1 MRPCKSDNLSLV
13 LLMIRPWVASV
24 VLVAVSVLGAQDS
37 QKVTPGSLTIEEVI
51 ELSKAAVSDELIVAR
66 VKRNA
71 KAFDLNTDEIVALR
85 GSGVSE
91 TVIKYLLDPTLS
103 YSPPPPPP
111 PPAPSSPISPSP
123 PKPPSDPLALKVPP
137 ESGIYYLTAKEEF
150 LTLDTKPVVP
160 SKQPG
165 KISSLSGGLLK
176 GHIIGSV
183 IGPAAKVRVPTPP
196 AVFYVRLGEKAT
208 IDDLALLNLEASGNR
223 RDLDF
228 GKKAGKPV
236 FPVNSV
242 RQYESKEVAPSL
254 FRLSVPLNKPGEYLF
269 FILGSGDD
277 KKGLLG
283 KGYDF
288 GVD

>member
-1 MRPCKSDNLSLV
+1 MRR
-13 LLMIRPWVASV
+13 IWVICV
-24 VLVAVSVLGAQDS
+24 VLAGLSVLGAQ
-37 QKVTPGSLTIEEVI
+37 TPRATDGSLTIEEV
-51 ELSKAAVSDELIVAR
+51 LRDSKAGLTDELIIAR

-71 KAFDLNTDEIVALR
+71 KAFDLNPDEIVAL
-85 GSGVSE
+85 SNAGVSAM
-91 TVIKYLLDPTLS
+91 VIKYLIEPSLP

-111 PPAPSSPISPSP
+111 VPTPVQSTPAVSP
-123 PKPPSDPLALKVPP
+123 PKPPSDPLALKVPA
-137 ESGIYYLTAKEEF
+137 ESGIHYLKSEEVF
-150 LTLDTKPVVP
+150 LPLDFKPVVP

-165 KISSLSGGLLK
+165 KVSSLSGGLLK

-183 IGPAAKVRVPTPP
+183 IGPAAKTRASGSP
-196 AVFYVRLGEKAT
+196 AIFYVRLGEKAT
-208 IDDLALLNLEASGNR
+208 IDDIALLSLEASGNR

-236 FPVNSV
+236 FPVASV
-242 RQYESKEVAPSL
+242 RQFESKEVAPSL
-254 FRLSVPLNKPGEYLF
+254 FRLSVPLSKPGEYLF

>member
-1 MRPCKSDNLSLV
+1 
-13 LLMIRPWVASV
+13 MIRPWVACV
-24 VLVAVSVLGAQDS
+24 ALAAVSALGAQES
-37 QKVTPGSLTIEEVI
+37 QKVTPGSLTIEEVVQ
-51 ELSKAAVSDELIVAR
+51 LSKAGMSDELIVAR

-85 GSGVSE
+85 ESGVSE
-91 TVIKYLLDPTLS
+91 TVIKYLVDPTLS
-103 YSPPPPPP
+103 YTPPAPPP
-111 PPAPSSPISPSP
+111 PPAAPNNPPSPAIPP

-137 ESGIYYLTAKEEF
+137 ESGIYYLRGQEEF
-150 LTLDTKPVVP
+150 LALDLKPVVP
-160 SKQPG
+160 SRQPG
-165 KISSLSGGLLK
+165 KLSSLSGGLLK

-183 IGPAAKVRVPTPP
+183 IGPTAKIRTTNRP
-196 AVFYVRLGEKAT
+196 AIFYVRLGEKAT
-208 IDDLALLNLEASGNR
+208 IDDLALLNLESSASR

-236 FPVNSV
+236 FPVSSV
-242 RQYESKEVAPSL
+242 RQYESKEVTPTL
-254 FRLSVPLNKPGEYLF
+254 FRLSAPLSKTGEYLF

>member
-1 MRPCKSDNLSLV
+1 
-13 LLMIRPWVASV
+13 MIRPWVACV
-24 VLVAVSVLGAQDS
+24 VLAAVSALGAQES
-37 QKVTPGSLTIEEVI
+37 QKATPGSLTIEEVI
-51 ELSKAAVSDELIVAR
+51 QLSKTGVSDELIVAR

-103 YSPPPPPP
+103 YSPPPLGAAPNPAPPIPPP
-111 PPAPSSPISPSP
+111 
-123 PKPPSDPLALKVPP
+123 KLPSDPLARKVPP
-137 ESGIYYLTAKEEF
+137 ETGVYYLRGEEEF
-150 LTLDTKPVVP
+150 LALDLKPVVP

-165 KISSLSGGLLK
+165 KLSSLSGGLLK

-183 IGPAAKVRVPTPP
+183 IGPTAKIRATDRP
-196 AVFYVRLGEKAT
+196 AIFYVRLGEKAT
-208 IDDLALLNLEASGNR
+208 IDDLALLNLEASASR

-236 FPVNSV
+236 FPVSSV
-242 RQYESKEVAPSL
+242 RQYESKEVTPTL
-254 FRLSVPLNKPGEYLF
+254 FRLSAPLSKPGEYLF

>member
-1 MRPCKSDNLSLV
+1 
-13 LLMIRPWVASV
+13 MIRPWIAGV
-24 VLVAVSVLGAQDS
+24 VLFIVVSTLGAQDS
-37 QKVTPGSLTIEEVI
+37 QKAAPGSLTIEEVI
-51 ELSKAAVSDELIVAR
+51 RLSHAGLSDELIVAR

-71 KAFDLNTDEIVALR
+71 KAFDLNADEIVALR
-85 GSGVSE
+85 SSGVSE
-91 TVIKYLLDPTLS
+91 IVIKYLVDPTLP
-103 YSPPPPPP
+103 YTPPAPPP
-111 PPAPSSPISPSP
+111 PPAAPSGPPAPP
-123 PKPPSDPLALKVPP
+123 PKPSSDPLAAKVPP
-137 ESGIYYLTAKEEF
+137 EPGIYYLTAKEQF
-150 LTLDTKPVVP
+150 LALDLKQVVA

-165 KISSLSGGLLK
+165 KISSLSAGLVK
-176 GHIIGSV
+176 GHVIGSV
-183 IGPAAKVRVPTPP
+183 IGPNAKIRAENGP
-196 AVFYVRLGEKAT
+196 ATFYVRLAEKAT
-208 IDDLALLNLEASGNR
+208 IDDLALLNLERGSNR

-236 FPVNSV
+236 FPVNAA

-254 FRLSVPLNKPGEYLF
+254 FRLSVPMNKAGEYLF

>member
-1 MRPCKSDNLSLV
+1 
-13 LLMIRPWVASV
+13 MIRPWVASV
-24 VLVAVSVLGAQDS
+24 VLVAVLAFGAQET
-37 QKVTPGSLTIEEVI
+37 QKATPGSLTIEEVVR
-51 ELSKAAVSDELIVAR
+51 LSTAGLSDELIVAR

-71 KAFDLNTDEIVALR
+71 KAFDLNADEIVALR

-91 TVIKYLLDPTLS
+91 TVIKYLVDPALPYT
-103 YSPPPPPP
+103 PPAPP
-111 PPAPSSPISPSP
+111 PPASAPANGPPGPPPLP

-137 ESGIYYLTAKEEF
+137 ESGIYYLTSKQEF
-150 LTLDTKPVVP
+150 LALDLKQVVA

-165 KISSLSGGLLK
+165 KLSSLSGGLLK

-183 IGPAAKVRVPTPP
+183 IGPTAKIRVDNSS
-196 AVFYVRLGEKAT
+196 AVFFLRLPEKVI
-208 IDDLALLNLEASGNR
+208 IDDLALLNLVLGSKR

-236 FPVNSV
+236 FPVSAA
-242 RQYESKEVAPSL
+242 RQYESKEVAASL
-254 FRLSVPLNKPGEYLF
+254 FRLSVPMSKPGEYLF

>member
-1 MRPCKSDNLSLV
+1 
-13 LLMIRPWVASV
+13 MIRPWVAGV
-24 VLVAVSVLGAQDS
+24 VLVAVSALGAQES
-37 QKVTPGSLTIEEVI
+37 QRATPGSLTIEEVVR
-51 ELSKAAVSDELIVAR
+51 LSHAGLSDELIVAR

-71 KAFDLNTDEIVALR
+71 KAFDLNADEIVALR

-91 TVIKYLLDPTLS
+91 TVIKYLVDPTLP
-103 YSPPPPPP
+103 YT
-111 PPAPSSPISPSP
+111 PPAPPPSAPVPNGPSSPPVPP

-150 LTLDTKPVVP
+150 LALDLKQVVA

-165 KISSLSGGLLK
+165 KLSSLSAGMVK

-183 IGPAAKVRVPTPP
+183 IGPAAKIRVENGS
-196 AVFYVRLGEKAT
+196 AVFYVRLPEKTT
-208 IDDLALLNLEASGNR
+208 IDDLALLNLERASNR

-236 FPVNSV
+236 FPVSAA
-242 RQYESKEVAPSL
+242 RQYESKEVASGM
-254 FRLSVPLNKPGEYLF
+254 FRLSVPMSKAGEYLF

-288 GVD
+288 GTD